1 MHMSKPNQ
9 IISHWS
15 TMIEGL
21 EASPL
26 EFFNA
31 VEKAINDK
39 EIKNTKHSRFIWKEG
54 GILSTKREYL
64 RIKRKDHAYD
74 ICGAPFGNG
83 FFVSTW
89 LGDHE
94 SGLLARLFSIPIIG
108 RILEGLFKPQTYFR
122 HDTALMF
129 QSLVHSAVLEVV
141 DSMTKAKGLRSLSE
155 AERKPE
161 MRNFFEQ

>member
-1 MHMSKPNQ
+1 MSKPNH

-21 EASPL
+21 EASPM

-31 VEKAINDK
+31 LETAITKKGMEKVK
-39 EIKNTKHSRFIWKEG
+39 FSRFTWSEG
-54 GILSTKREYL
+54 GIMSAKREYL
-64 RIKRKDHAYD
+64 RVKRKDHAYD

-94 SGLLARLFSIPIIG
+94 SGALGGLFSIPLIG
-108 RILEGLFKPQTYFR
+108 PLLERMFKPQTYYR
-122 HDTALMF
+122 HDTAGMF
-129 QSLVHSAVLEVV
+129 QSLTHSAVLEVI
-141 DSMTKAKGLRSLSE
+141 DNLTNAKGLRALPE

-161 MRNFFEQ
+161 MRNFFD